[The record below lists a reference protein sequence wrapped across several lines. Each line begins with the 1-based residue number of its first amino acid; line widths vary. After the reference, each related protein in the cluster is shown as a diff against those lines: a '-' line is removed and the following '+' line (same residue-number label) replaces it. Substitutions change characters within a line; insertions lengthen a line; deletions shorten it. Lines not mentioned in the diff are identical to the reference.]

1 MNGLQGPGGGMPQS
15 MPPAMVGNQQ
25 LPFANTNPNAGK
37 KAVHVKWAG
46 KTIALGTFPQA
57 EADEK
62 CARAKALTRAWRST
76 MRPKP
81 TREWVM
87 LELERL
93 QVRVVSGRLGRR
105 GSTGDSPDEGTDD
118 EDDEEEMKKLQEKK
132 KIKKEKVK
140 KPKTPPSRDSLAN
153 KGKQGKEGE
162 LTTYDSIS
170 QGQAKQMYQRRN
182 SFVAPPN
189 TVGGFLLGLGAGDAG
204 GNLDWA
210 PQDATGLL
218 SHDVGK
224 DVGAEMGQPG
234 GADENSLDAGVP
246 PHRPLVGGGSAAAY
260 EAARA
265 HHYNNV
271 AGQNRQGSKGKDKTK
286 QTETGNNMGNM
297 GISQDQQGGVG
308 FNGMGN
314 GTPGTPLSG
323 GLGMGG
329 LGGMGG
335 SNSLGTSGTSSGLL
349 GSGGGSGSSI
359 PQLGLSV
366 NPNQHYEMLKLHHM
380 NLLNEIQETTLMMN
394 LYQQQQLQ
402 QQQLQQ
408 QQDNQISQQNFPSPS
423 DQSLALQLAQQQ
435 QVSGSNN
442 PFLDSLYGAG
452 GMSGAQNLSGL
463 GGSSGLQQQ
472 QQRGLGLGGVGGAGS
487 ANQMQALLRQQNL
500 LSGGMLQDTGS
511 AIQRRLSLTNQSSLL
526 GQDQPLT
533 LEEQE
538 ELCQARLQRLKQDI
552 AERQR
557 MADALEG
564 GSGLGKRN
572 FGQDGG
578 TYKRQRNSGEN

>member
-1 MNGLQGPGGGMPQS
+1 
-15 MPPAMVGNQQ
+15 
-25 LPFANTNPNAGK
+25 
-37 KAVHVKWAG
+37 
-46 KTIALGTFPQA
+46 
-57 EADEK
+57 
-62 CARAKALTRAWRST
+62 

-153 KGKQGKEGE
+153 KGKQG
-162 LTTYDSIS
+162 
-170 QGQAKQMYQRRN
+170 
-182 SFVAPPN
+182 
-189 TVGGFLLGLGAGDAG
+189 DAG

-224 DVGAEMGQPG
+224 DGMSKDTASSSSTNNDKEEHKNSHQTPLMSTADNTVGAEMGQPG

>member
-153 KGKQGKEGE
+153 KGKQ
-162 LTTYDSIS
+162 
-170 QGQAKQMYQRRN
+170 
-182 SFVAPPN
+182 
-189 TVGGFLLGLGAGDAG
+189 GDAG